1 MNFRFIF
8 LFLSGLLLSGCFAE
22 SMTLVQ
28 SGMGAYQGRALQSAI
43 SPAVSLGV
51 KQHTGKYPLEH
62 VILREKQR
70 LEKKTTQIEKKIIL
84 KSKSKILKTKE
95 KIEPFKRNIDNK
107 LAKING
113 NFLKAKNFAAENFQH
128 KPRFSF
134 KTK

>member
-1 MNFRFIF
+1 MFYKKLYLVI
-8 LFLSGLLLSGCFAE
+8 SGLLLSGCFAE

-28 SGMGAYQGRALQSAI
+28 SGLGAYQGRALQSAI

-62 VILREKQR
+62 IILREKQR
-70 LEKKTTQIEKKIIL
+70 LEKKTTEIEKKIIL

-113 NFLKAKNFAAENFQH
+113 NFLRAKNFAAENFQH